1 MLRKIRIGISVALFT
16 LITFYFLDFAG
27 ILPNSFHRLAHIQF
41 IPVLLSFSIGVL
53 IFLIVLT
60 LLFGRIYCSTICP
73 MGIFQDVVARGSKF
87 VGKKKKRYSYSPAK
101 NILRWIVVGITAIS
115 FFCGFTAILGLLDP
129 YSAYGRIVVNV
140 FKPVYMLGN
149 NLLESVFSQ
158 FKNYTFYQVDASVLS
173 VASLVIALLTF
184 IIILFLAWKHG
195 RTWCNTICPVGTV
208 LGFLSRFSLFK
219 VRIDQN
225 KCNGCGLCATKCKA
239 ACIDSKN
246 HAVDYSRCVDC
257 FDCLEVCNKH
267 ALVYAPSSES
277 IKKESADSS
286 KRRFLMAGAI
296 TAATAPKVL
305 AQVKET
311 AATLLGGQKAY
322 QKKNPITPPGSVS
335 REYFQNHCTSCH
347 LCVSKCPSHVLK
359 PAFTEYGLGGIM
371 QPTVNFEK
379 GFCNFDCTVCG
390 DVCPNGAIKPL
401 TVEEKH
407 LTQMG
412 YVVFIEENCIVYT
425 GTHDNETLVGW
436 YENMNRRNKS
446 FAREYMGCRHTP
458 KKEMHWEFIR
468 LAMASPAKLAVIP
481 VQDYLGLGDW
491 ARTNEPSTLG
501 KNWKWRLLPG
511 EITGDVLKQCRR
523 MAKLYG
529 RLPET
534 VSDINM

>member
-1 MLRKIRIGISVALFT
+1 MLRKIRIGISVVLFT

-41 IPVLLSFSIGVL
+41 IPALLSFSIGIL

-129 YSAYGRIVVNV
+129 YSAYGRIAVNV

-219 VRIDQN
+219 IRIDQN

-267 ALVYAPSSES
+267 ALVYAPSSGS
-277 IKKESADSS
+277 TKKESADSS

-322 QKKNPITPPGSVS
+322 QKKNPITPPGSIS

-425 GTHDNETLVGW
+425 DGTSCGACSEHCPTQAIAMVPYKGGLTIPHVNTDICVGCGGCEYVCPSRPFRAVYIEGNPIQKAAKPFKET
-436 YENMNRRNKS
+436 E
-446 FAREYMGCRHTP
+446 
-458 KKEMHWEFIR
+458 KEE
-468 LAMASPAKLAVIP
+468 V
-481 VQDYLGLGDW
+481 
-491 ARTNEPSTLG
+491 
-501 KNWKWRLLPG
+501 
-511 EITGDVLKQCRR
+511 EIDGF
-523 MAKLYG
+523 G
-529 RLPET
+529 F
-534 VSDINM
+534 